1 MKKLLLVLS
10 LLFVAIAVKAENL
23 TEVYSIDYQ
32 KTSSFPF
39 YVMDYTPKFDAEN
52 GLISEYPGAWYQY
65 FAGDLIPTEIGKTYV
80 VECEI
85 RCETNAKVAVNMG
98 WGWGEGEIL
107 SGLMNITTEWAK
119 QRATFINVGG
129 TKSNVIF
136 QPGTLTSTIY
146 IRNLTVYCDESAGLP
161 TLGGGGESTD
171 SQEPKQVI
179 INSDCEG
186 SETTSFAVKES
197 EQFID
202 NYFVE
207 GEGKNGSR
215 AIKVVSEA
223 KAKED
228 WDTQFWIVLPSDQW
242 LKEGQKYTIS
252 FDYKASAATS
262 ADTQSHRKPGDY
274 IHYEAAG
281 SVNFKTEWQT
291 YTKTVTV
298 TSAMAG
304 STGVGSIA
312 FNLSKDRN
320 NKVTY
325 YFDNITLTV
334 HAAQPAPKEPEI
346 PETWEFAEQG
356 DPNFQIYLCFGQSN
370 MEGNATPEAQD
381 KENVPERFK
390 MMAAVDFGSPKR
402 TMGEWYTAVPPL
414 CRQGT
419 GLTPADYFGRTLVEK
434 LPSEVSVGVINV
446 AVGGAS
452 INLFLEEKKDAY
464 IAGEADWFKNY
475 CAAYDNDPLGRLIEM
490 GKIAQ
495 KQGTIKGILLHQ
507 GETDNGQSD
516 WAKRVAKVYT
526 RICYYLGLDPKKT
539 PLLAG
544 ETIHDKQDG
553 GDGACGYHN
562 RAAMPM
568 LKNEIP
574 NSYII
579 SAEGLNSKG
588 DGLHF
593 TAAGY
598 REIGKRY
605 AEKMLELLATDGIET
620 IEATPANTLT
630 YDLFGNPADD
640 NTTGVIIKE
649 GKKILKK

>member
-1 MKKLLLVLS
+1 MKKLLLLLS
-10 LLFVAIAVKAENL
+10 LLLVAIVTKAEDL
-23 TEVYSIDYQ
+23 TEVYKIDYQ

-52 GLISEYPGAWYQY
+52 GLISEYPGLWYQY
-65 FAGDLIPTEIGKTYV
+65 FAGDQIPTEIGKTYV

-85 RCETNAKVAVNMG
+85 RCEASTKVTVNMG

-107 SGLMNITTEWAK
+107 GGSMNITTEWAK

-129 TKSNVIF
+129 SKCNVIF
-136 QPGTLTSTIY
+136 QPGTLPSTIY

-161 TLGGGGESTD
+161 THGGGSSDETEED
-171 SQEPKQVI
+171 KQVI
-179 INSDCEG
+179 NNSDCEG
-186 SETTSFAVKES
+186 AETTSFAVKES
-197 EQFID
+197 EKFID

-207 GEGKNGSR
+207 SEGVKGSR

-223 KAKED
+223 NAKED

-242 LKEGQKYTIS
+242 LKEGQKYTLS
-252 FDYKASAATS
+252 FDYKASSATS
-262 ADTQSHRKPGDY
+262 IDTQSHGKPGDY

-281 SVNFKTEWQT
+281 TINFKTEWQT
-291 YTKTVTV
+291 FSKTVTV
-298 TSAMAG
+298 TSSMAG
-304 STGVGSIA
+304 STGLGSIA
-312 FNLSKDRN
+312 FNLSKDRK

-325 YFDNITLTV
+325 YFDNISLIING
-334 HAAQPAPKEPEI
+334 AQPAPKEPEI
-346 PETWEFAEQG
+346 PETWEFVEQG

-402 TMGEWYTAVPPL
+402 TKGEWYTAVPPL

-434 LPSEVSVGVINV
+434 LPSDISIGVINV

-526 RICYYLGLDPKKT
+526 RICYYLGLDPNKT

-562 RAAMPM
+562 RAALPM
-568 LKNEIP
+568 LKKEIP
-574 NSYII
+574 NSYVI
-579 SAEGLNSKG
+579 SSEGLNSKG

-605 AEKMLELLATDGIET
+605 AEKMLEILATDGIET
-620 IEATPANTLT
+620 VKAESASSLI
-630 YDLFGNPADD
+630 YDLFGNPAD
-640 NTTGVIIKE
+640 NSTTGVVIKE
-649 GKKILKK
+649 GKKLLKK